1 MPQISFVKNKAP
13 IDLPEGVVLME
24 ALLAHG
30 VPVASSC
37 KGDGICG
44 KCRMRIV
51 TGAELLP
58 AKSAAEIAVLEKNL
72 ADVSERLSCQIQVFE
87 DLKVDTGYW

>member
-1 MPQISFVKNKAP
+1 MPRISFVKNKAP
-13 IDLPEGVVLME
+13 IDIPEGIVLME

-51 TGAELLP
+51 AGADSLP
-58 AKSAAEIAVLEKNL
+58 AKSTAEIAVLEKNL
-72 ADVSERLSCQIQVFE
+72 AGTDQRMSCQVQVFG
-87 DLKVDTGYW
+87 DLTVDTGYW

>member
-1 MPQISFVKNKAP
+1 MPRITFVKNKAP
-13 IDLPEGVVLME
+13 IDIPEGIMLME

-51 TGAELLP
+51 EGADNLP
-58 AKSAAEIAVLEKNL
+58 AKSAAESSVLEKNL
-72 ADVSERLSCQIQVFE
+72 AGHDERLSCQVQVFG

>member
-1 MPQISFVKNKAP
+1 MPRIQFVKNKAP
-13 IDLPEGVVLME
+13 IDIPEGIVLME

-51 TGAELLP
+51 VGAEHLST
-58 AKSAAEIAVLEKNL
+58 KSSAEASVLEKNL
-72 ADVSERLSCQIQVFE
+72 AGDHERLSCQIQVFQ
-87 DLKVDTGYW
+87 DLTVDTGYW

>member
-1 MPQISFVKNKAP
+1 MPRITFVKNKAP
-13 IDLPEGVVLME
+13 IDIPEGIVLME

-30 VPVASSC
+30 IPVASSC

-44 KCRMRIV
+44 KCRMRIIEGV
-51 TGAELLP
+51 EHLAS
-58 AKSAAEIAVLEKNL
+58 KSAAEIAVLEKNQ
-72 ADVSERLSCQIQVFE
+72 ANVGERLSCQIQVLK

>member
-1 MPQISFVKNKAP
+1 MSRISFVKNKAP
-13 IDLPEGVVLME
+13 IDIPEGIVLME

-51 TGAELLP
+51 SGAEHLP

-72 ADVSERLSCQIQVFE
+72 AGTDQRLSCQVQVFG
-87 DLKVDTGYW
+87 DLIVDTGYW

>member
-1 MPQISFVKNKAP
+1 MPRISFVKNKAP
-13 IDLPEGVVLME
+13 IDIPEGIVLME

-51 TGAELLP
+51 EGGEFLAET
-58 AKSAAEIAVLEKNL
+58 SAAERSVLEKNL
-72 ADVSERLSCQIQVFE
+72 AGADQRLSCQVQVFG